1 MNYESRGRKWF
12 GPFLFQQPP
21 DMIQDEHEVV
31 WIKESDTSVWGGYY
45 ERLEDVIAES
55 YDSAG
60 ASREHSARRRGS
72 AGDGMSDRYAW
83 DRSNLNQG
91 FDGTRDDPDP
101 VESWCDHYQETYFRT
116 TYFRGQGFKPGF

>member
-60 ASREHSARRRGS
+60 ASREYPARRRGS
-72 AGDGMSDRYAW
+72 AGDGSSDRYSRR
-83 DRSNLNQG
+83 RSADDKSFYRAGN
-91 FDGTRDDPDP
+91 DPDP
-101 VESWCDHYQETYFRT
+101 VESWCDHYQATH
-116 TYFRGQGFKPGF
+116 FRGQGFQPGF